1 MCQKKKQMLE
11 NRRKKYKEMDASQKK
26 QMLNRKAVKSRKS
39 YDSMDCEKK
48 EKYLNAIRNQS
59 AIAISQF
66 CQKIKEG
73 PYYVCTVCNRMLYR
87 KSVLIFNT
95 QKYVNCNI
103 QNIFTEK
110 LSFDNKEY
118 ICKTCH
124 CKVIKG
130 KVPCQAVYN
139 NMFVDEIPTELSTLE
154 KLEQILIAQRI
165 VFEKIVVM
173 PKGQQRKIKGAICN
187 VPVECDKTCETLP
200 RAPENSGIIL
210 LKLKRKLQFRGH
222 VYYQAVR
229 PNIVV
234 NALNWLK
241 ANNELYKTITI
252 DTDRI
257 DRNLT
262 TLGVTSIPECT
273 TSISTDVEQPMNEQ
287 DISTGENISEQ
298 INEPKNEEPV
308 INETSK
314 NAQQEEQEEEI
325 DDPLNEH
332 RAPTN
337 ETCIQ
342 AIIPDYPVTIDQQN
356 VSTGQEIYSIAP
368 GESKHPVSF
377 MKDKR
382 CEELAFP
389 VLFPKGR
396 YGYTTERKIQ
406 LTPTKYFN
414 ARLLHHSGRFA
425 SNPEYLFFAQF
436 IIEQKKVS
444 DSINIALKKVH
455 GQPVTAS
462 HIRSSGQTLRNLIC
476 QDQAYL
482 FLRQIPGTPSYWQR
496 FMYEVVAMVKQLGI
510 PTWFMTLS
518 CADLRW
524 PELFQI
530 ISRMQG
536 KDITDEEVDALS
548 YDDKCKM
555 LNLNPVIVAKHF
567 QYKVETFFTEVLLS
581 KSQPIGKIVYY
592 ALRIEFQMRGSPHL
606 HALIWTEDCPK
617 LTSETKEAYIEFID
631 KHVQA
636 YLPNKDDNPE
646 LHNLVNF
653 YQKHTHSKT
662 CRKFKNIKC
671 RFNFGQFFTNRTI
684 IAEPLSDDLGDE
696 LKQPILK
703 KQKEILTSVKKKKN
717 TVLNPSKSE
726 DYDPNLTE
734 TDIFSSL
741 GITEEEYYNALSISP
756 DSDYDLH
763 LKRPLD
769 SCFINNYFVAGIKG
783 FSANVDL
790 QPVFNHYKCITYVCS
805 YFTKD
810 ETECSQAIMNAAK
823 EARTNN
829 LSVAEGLRKIGA
841 AFLST
846 REVSSQECVYRC
858 MPELWLRKIF
868 PGTVFVST
876 DLPEKRVRVTKSK
889 QELEDLDDD
898 STDIFKSNII
908 ERYSIRPDSIS
919 VVDKLCLAEFA
930 AYYYK
935 DYRKESD
942 ETNDAQPNV
951 LTDEV
956 IHTQHSILQN
966 ISLPS
971 QITLMNT
978 KEKMK
983 CRKVKAVIRYHTPN
997 KTKEPERYFHHLLM
1011 LYYPW
1016 RNESDLMA
1024 ADQSYTSRFYEPNVQ
1039 EVVELNRSVFEPDAD
1054 AVTEALENLR
1064 NNQGHIHSFDPINDQ
1079 ENSDLQI
1086 ETQNT
1091 DDTLPEESFNEQS
1104 PSDLGSSS
1112 DSSQQVSQAI
1122 STYTQPTEISD
1133 DMLRYNVRSLNE
1145 KQRSAYNIAL
1155 SWCRNTMKN
1164 LNCLKPEKLD
1174 PINLFVTGG
1183 AGAGKSHLIKAIYHT
1198 AVKTF
1203 RYGAINPERPTVAL
1217 MAPTGVAAININGTT
1232 IHTALSI
1239 PKESGDSAPKM
1250 SDQKRTQLRL
1260 TLSELKLIIVD
1271 EISMA
1276 ANTTLLHNTPALQGN
1291 L

>member
-1 MCQKKKQMLE
+1 M
-11 NRRKKYKEMDASQKK
+11 
-26 QMLNRKAVKSRKS
+26 
-39 YDSMDCEKK
+39 
-48 EKYLNAIRNQS
+48 
-59 AIAISQF
+59 
-66 CQKIKEG
+66 
-73 PYYVCTVCNRMLYR
+73 
-87 KSVLIFNT
+87 
-95 QKYVNCNI
+95 
-103 QNIFTEK
+103 
-110 LSFDNKEY
+110 
-118 ICKTCH
+118 
-124 CKVIKG
+124 
-130 KVPCQAVYN
+130 
-139 NMFVDEIPTELSTLE
+139 
-154 KLEQILIAQRI
+154 
-165 VFEKIVVM
+165 
-173 PKGQQRKIKGAICN
+173 
-187 VPVECDKTCETLP
+187 
-200 RAPENSGIIL
+200 
-210 LKLKRKLQFRGH
+210 
-222 VYYQAVR
+222 YYQAVC
-229 PNIVV
+229 PEVLLY
-234 NALNWLK
+234 ALNWLV

-252 DTDRI
+252 DIDKL

-262 TLGVTSIPECT
+262 NLQNTSAVSECT
-273 TSISTDVEQPMNEQ
+273 INTTAQPVSDQNIITD
-287 DISTGENISEQ
+287 ENISEQ
-298 INEPKNEEPV
+298 INEPENEELV

-314 NAQQEEQEEEI
+314 NTEQNEQEEEI

-342 AIIPDYPVTIDQQN
+342 AIIPDYPVTSDHQN
-356 VSTGQEIYSIAP
+356 ASTGNEIYSVAP
-368 GESKHPVSF
+368 GENKHPVSF
-377 MKDKR
+377 MMDKQ

-396 YGYTTERKIQ
+396 YGYTTEREIK

-414 ARLLHHSGRFA
+414 ARLFHHSGRFA
-425 SNPEYLFFAQF
+425 TNPEYLFFAQF

-455 GQPVTAS
+455 GQFVTAS
-462 HIRSSGQTLRNLIC
+462 QIRSNVQTLQNLIC
-476 QDQAYL
+476 KDQAYL
-482 FLRQIPGTPSYWQR
+482 FLRQIPGTPPYWQR

-530 ISRMQG
+530 ISRIQG

-548 YDDKCKM
+548 SDEKCKM

-567 QYKVETFFTEVLLS
+567 QFRVETFFTEVLLS
-581 KSQPIGKIVYY
+581 KSKPIGKIVYY

-617 LTSETKEAYIEFID
+617 LTSETKEAYIEYID

-636 YLPNKDDNPE
+636 YLPNKEDDLE
-646 LHNLVNF
+646 LHDMVNF

-662 CRKFKNIKC
+662 CRKYKNIKC

-684 IAEPLSDDLGDE
+684 IAEPLPDDIADE
-696 LKQPILK
+696 LKQPILE
-703 KQKEILTSVKKKKN
+703 KQKEILTSVKEKLN
-717 TVLNPSKSE
+717 SVLNPSKPE

-734 TDIFSSL
+734 ADIFNSL

-783 FSANVDL
+783 FAANVDL

-823 EARTNN
+823 EARADNMN
-829 LSVAEGLRKIGA
+829 VAEGLRKIHVGA

-846 REVSSQECVYRC
+846 REVSSQECIYRC

-868 PGTVFVST
+868 PATVFVNT
-876 DLPEKRVRVTKSK
+876 DLPEKRIHVTKSQ

-898 STDIFKSNII
+898 STDVFKSNIV
-908 ERYSIRPDSIS
+908 ERYSIRPDSIPAI
-919 VVDKLCLAEFA
+919 DKLCLAEFA

-935 DYRKESD
+935 DYRKDSD
-942 ETNDAQPNV
+942 ETSDAQPEV

-956 IHTQHSILQN
+956 IQTQHSNSQD
-966 ISLPS
+966 ISLPLT
-971 QITLMNT
+971 IKLMNT

-997 KTKEPERYFHHLLM
+997 KTKEPECYFHHLLM

-1016 RNESDLMA
+1016 RNESELMA
-1024 ADQSYTSRFYEPNVQ
+1024 ADQSYTSKFYEPNVQ
-1039 EVVELNRSVFEPDAD
+1039 DVIESNRSVFEPDAD

-1064 NNQGHIHSFDPINDQ
+1064 NNQGNIIYSFDPINDQ

-1086 ETQNT
+1086 ETQNLH
-1091 DDTLPEESFNEQS
+1091 DTLPEESFNEQL
-1104 PSDLGSSS
+1104 PSDLHVGSSS
-1112 DSSQQVSQAI
+1112 DSSPQVSQAI

-1133 DMLRYNVRSLNE
+1133 DMLRNNVRSLNE
-1145 KQRSAYNIAL
+1145 KQRFAYNIAL

-1164 LNCLKPEKLD
+1164 LNCLKP
-1174 PINLFVTGG
+1174 
-1183 AGAGKSHLIKAIYHT
+1183 
-1198 AVKTF
+1198 
-1203 RYGAINPERPTVAL
+1203 
-1217 MAPTGVAAININGTT
+1217 
-1232 IHTALSI
+1232 
-1239 PKESGDSAPKM
+1239 
-1250 SDQKRTQLRL
+1250 
-1260 TLSELKLIIVD
+1260 
-1271 EISMA
+1271 
-1276 ANTTLLHNTPALQGN
+1276 
-1291 L
+1291 